1 MLVRDVRQGA
11 ARLEVFLMRRHAG
24 MEFVAGVT
32 VFPGGGVDDRD
43 RNADVA
49 WYGPEPSWWADR
61 LGVDVELA
69 EALVCAAARET
80 FEESGVLFAGPAS
93 SPDGENTIVAD
104 ASVYRD
110 ARKALDAKTLSFG
123 EFLRDEKLVLRADLL
138 RPWANWVTP
147 KEERT
152 RRYDTYFFVGALP
165 EGQRADGDN
174 TETDRAGWATPQ
186 SALDDFGE
194 GRSFLLPPTWTQ
206 LDSLN
211 GRTVAEVLAVERNIV
226 AVEPHLAVSEGNW
239 EIEFFNSERYNAARN
254 RRAPAGYRRTPWEA
268 RARRSGSGRAGERVR
283 RHLHQRGPARYRD
296 AAAVATADEHADA
309 ADVPRA
315 HGGRRRAGPAGRR
328 QCRHRVRW
336 PRDLLGAGTTW
347 PNCKHSTPDGVATA
361 EDACHR
367 AIDAVAAIP
376 KPTVAAI
383 TGYALGSGLSLALAA
398 DWRVSGDNVR
408 FGATEILDGLVP
420 AGSGAARLAR
430 AIGDSKAKDLVF
442 SGRFAG
448 AKEALEL
455 GLIDETG
462 GARPR
467 VRRGRRLGGAVR
479 GHFACGPGCREGRLR
494 GR

>member
-1 MLVRDVRQGA
+1 MTEPEPLTPRPAATVMLVRDVRQGT
-11 ARLEVFLMRRHAG
+11 ARELEVFLMRRHAG

-43 RNADVA
+43 RNADIA

-61 LGVDVELA
+61 LGVDVDLA

-254 RRAPAGYRRTPWEA
+254 RRAPAGYTGPDSGLGGTGEA
-268 RARRSGSGRAGERVR
+268 VGERPR
-283 RHLHQRGPARYRD
+283 R
-296 AAAVATADEHADA
+296 
-309 ADVPRA
+309 
-315 HGGRRRAGPAGRR
+315 
-328 QCRHRVRW
+328 
-336 PRDLLGAGTTW
+336 
-347 PNCKHSTPDGVATA
+347 
-361 EDACHR
+361 
-367 AIDAVAAIP
+367 
-376 KPTVAAI
+376 
-383 TGYALGSGLSLALAA
+383 
-398 DWRVSGDNVR
+398 
-408 FGATEILDGLVP
+408 
-420 AGSGAARLAR
+420 
-430 AIGDSKAKDLVF
+430 
-442 SGRFAG
+442 
-448 AKEALEL
+448 
-455 GLIDETG
+455 
-462 GARPR
+462 
-467 VRRGRRLGGAVR
+467 
-479 GHFACGPGCREGRLR
+479 
-494 GR
+494 